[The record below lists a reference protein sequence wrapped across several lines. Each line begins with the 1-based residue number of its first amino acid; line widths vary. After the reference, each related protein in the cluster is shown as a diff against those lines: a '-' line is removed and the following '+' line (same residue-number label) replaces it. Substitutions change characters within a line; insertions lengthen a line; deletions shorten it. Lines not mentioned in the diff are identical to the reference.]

1 MPFRHVVIQI
11 VLGREAF
18 LAKLATIAESA
29 RKVNILN
36 MLFEI
41 PTVLA
46 GFSTECAL
54 VEVEHCVVPDYILIE
69 QSAIPT

>member
-29 RKVNILN
+29 REVNILN